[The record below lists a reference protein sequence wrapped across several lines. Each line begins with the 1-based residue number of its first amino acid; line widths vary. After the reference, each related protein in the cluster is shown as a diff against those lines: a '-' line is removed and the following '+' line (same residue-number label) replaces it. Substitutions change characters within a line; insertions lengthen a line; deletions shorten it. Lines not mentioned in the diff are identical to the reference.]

1 MIRVAVIG
9 AGVGAAHAWSFRQL
23 PDDYEL
29 VALCDL
35 DGDKAAR
42 VLARIGADDVAIT
55 TSIEEVLASD
65 VELVSVCLPPHLHA
79 PVSIAALNAGK
90 HLICEKPLVTS
101 LADAD
106 RVIDAAERAGTVAS
120 PIFQYRY
127 GIGMSQF
134 RAVEGAGMLGRPFA
148 ATLETHWN
156 RGAAYYAVP
165 WRGRWATEGGG
176 ALIGH
181 AIHIHDL
188 LSALMGPVASVFAR
202 LDTLVNPI
210 ETEDCGSLS
219 IRMRSGA
226 LVTSSITLGAATDE
240 SRLRLLFDGATI
252 ESDHEPYAPC
262 SKPWTFIARDPDAQA
277 AMDDV
282 VAGVTAPPDLYVG
295 QFAQVARAIE
305 GRPCE
310 MVTLADGRA
319 SIEFATAVYESS
331 RTGRDV
337 TLPLDP
343 DHPLRDGWVP
353 STTREV
359 PPDA

>member
-1 MIRVAVIG
+1 MIRAAVIG
-9 AGVGAAHAWSFRQL
+9 AGVGAAHAWSFLQL
-23 PDDYEL
+23 PERYEL
-29 VALCDL
+29 ITLCDL
-35 DGDKAAR
+35 DPAKAAG
-42 VLARIGADDVAIT
+42 VLTRIGADEVAVS
-55 TSIEEVLASD
+55 TSIDDVLASD
-65 VELVSVCLPPHLHA
+65 VELVSICLPPHLHA
-79 PVSIAALNAGK
+79 AVAIAALDAGK
-90 HLICEKPLVTS
+90 HVICEKPLVTS

-106 RVIDAAERAGTVAS
+106 RLIEAAERAGTVVS

-127 GIGMSQF
+127 GIGMAQF
-134 RAVEGAGMLGRPFA
+134 RAIDRVGLLGRPFA

-156 RGAAYYAVP
+156 RGAAYYSVP
-165 WRGRWATEGGG
+165 WRGRWKTEGGG

-188 LSALMGPVASVFAR
+188 LTAVMGPITSVFAR

-226 LVTSSITLGAATDE
+226 LVTSSITLGAANDE
-240 SRLRLLFDGATI
+240 SRLRLLFEGATV

-262 SKPWTFIARDPDAQA
+262 GTPWSFTARRADQQSAIDA
-277 AMDDV
+277 V

-295 QFAQVARAIE
+295 QFTEVAEAIE
-305 GRPCE
+305 GRPSE

-319 SIEFATAVYESS
+319 SIEFATAAYESS

-337 TLPLDP
+337 RLPLAP
-343 DHPLRDGWVP
+343 DHPMRDGWL
-353 STTREV
+353 
-359 PPDA
+359 PPTLGKAET